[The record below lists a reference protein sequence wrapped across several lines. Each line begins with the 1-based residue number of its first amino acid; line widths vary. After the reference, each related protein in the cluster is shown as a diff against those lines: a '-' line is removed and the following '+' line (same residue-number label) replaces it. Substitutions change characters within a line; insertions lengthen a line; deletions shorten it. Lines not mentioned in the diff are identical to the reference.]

1 MDKLTG
7 IHAVKEALEARRPI
21 DRIAIA
27 KGRQD
32 TRVEEIE
39 QLARKQGVPVR
50 FEDRGQLDRLANS
63 KDHQGVVAL
72 AAARAAA
79 SLEDILAN
87 ANAGHGQLG
96 LIVLLDGVEDP
107 HNLGAIIRTT
117 LAAGAHGVVIPE
129 RRAAGLTD
137 TVARASAGALA
148 HLPVAK
154 VTNLVRTMEELK
166 DAGYWLVGLDEQ
178 GDKNYTEVDYTSPVG
193 IVLGSEGQGLH
204 ELTGKRCDF
213 VVSLPTTGPIK
224 SLNVSVAA
232 GVVLFE
238 AIRQQVV
245 ANDHTL
251 ARFDGVF
258 VDFERVRAVFQGIGD
273 ARGLGRE
280 LLRFSNG
287 NKPGAQLV
295 RQNRSKNEAAR
306 FDPRYHVNRVALVVF
321 E

>member
-32 TRVEEIE
+32 TRVEEIV

-79 SLEDILAN
+79 SLEDILAH
-87 ANAGHGQLG
+87 ANGASPDQLG

-107 HNLGAIIRTT
+107 HNLGAIIRTA

-166 DAGYWLVGLDEQ
+166 EAGYWLVGLDEQ

-204 ELTGKRCDF
+204 ELTRKRCDF
-213 VVSLPTTGPIK
+213 VVSLPTTGPVK

-238 AIRQQVV
+238 AIRQR
-245 ANDHTL
+245 N
-251 ARFDGVF
+251 ARTP
-258 VDFERVRAVFQGIGD
+258 A
-273 ARGLGRE
+273 
-280 LLRFSNG
+280 
-287 NKPGAQLV
+287 K
-295 RQNRSKNEAAR
+295 
-306 FDPRYHVNRVALVVF
+306 
-321 E
+321 

>member
-32 TRVEEIE
+32 TRVEEIV
-39 QLARKQGVPVR
+39 QLARKQGVAVR
-50 FEDRGQLDRLANS
+50 FEDRGQIDRLANS

-87 ANAGHGQLG
+87 ANASTGQKG
-96 LIVLLDGVEDP
+96 MIVLLDGVEDP
-107 HNLGAIIRTT
+107 HNLGAIVRTA
-117 LAAGAHGVVIPE
+117 LGAGAHGVVIPE

-154 VTNLVRTMEELK
+154 VTNLVRTMEALK
-166 DAGYWLVGLDEQ
+166 EAGYWLVGLDEQ
-178 GDKNYTEVDYTSPVG
+178 GDKNYTEVDYTLPVG

-204 ELTGKRCDF
+204 ELTRKSCDF
-213 VVSLPTTGPIK
+213 VVSLPTSGPVK

-238 AIRQQVV
+238 ALRQ
-245 ANDHTL
+245 
-251 ARFDGVF
+251 R
-258 VDFERVRAVFQGIGD
+258 RR
-273 ARGLGRE
+273 
-280 LLRFSNG
+280 
-287 NKPGAQLV
+287 K
-295 RQNRSKNEAAR
+295 
-306 FDPRYHVNRVALVVF
+306 
-321 E
+321 

>member
-7 IHAVKEALEARRPI
+7 IHAVKEALEAQRPI

-32 TRVEEIE
+32 TRVEEIV

-50 FEDRGQLDRLANS
+50 FEERGQLDRLANS

-79 SLEDILAN
+79 SLEDILAH
-87 ANAGHGQLG
+87 ANAAAPGQLG

-107 HNLGAIIRTT
+107 HNLGAIVRTA

-166 DAGYWLVGLDEQ
+166 EAGYWLVGLDEQ
-178 GDKNYTEVDYTSPVG
+178 GEKNYTEVDYTSPVG

-204 ELTGKRCDF
+204 ELTRKRCDF
-213 VVSLPTTGPIK
+213 VVSLPTTGPVK

-238 AIRQQVV
+238 AIRQR
-245 ANDHTL
+245 NS
-251 ARFDGVF
+251 R
-258 VDFERVRAVFQGIGD
+258 
-273 ARGLGRE
+273 ARG
-280 LLRFSNG
+280 
-287 NKPGAQLV
+287 K
-295 RQNRSKNEAAR
+295 
-306 FDPRYHVNRVALVVF
+306 
-321 E
+321 